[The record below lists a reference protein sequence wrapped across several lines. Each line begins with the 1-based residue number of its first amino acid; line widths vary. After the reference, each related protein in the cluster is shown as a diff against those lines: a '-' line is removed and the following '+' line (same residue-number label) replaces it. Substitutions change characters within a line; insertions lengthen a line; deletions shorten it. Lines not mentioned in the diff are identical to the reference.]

1 MPRRGLGKGLEAL
14 IPGEFESTATAGDV
28 LQVSID
34 KIKPNPRQPRIFN
47 NDAGLQELADSIRE
61 HGILQP
67 LMLTRDEAEDGY
79 TLIAGERRLRAAQIA
94 GLDSVP
100 ALVRLATDQQR
111 LEIAVIENIQR
122 EDLSPLEAA
131 EAYQQLNDEFGLSH
145 DEIALRLGKSRTAIT
160 NTIRLLKLP
169 EPARQAL
176 GEGNIS
182 EGHARALLGLTTQQA
197 QLAGLDTIIRHD
209 LTVRQSEELVRK
221 MTGRKPQAP
230 AKEKKDA
237 KSSQLQAL
245 EDQLRDHLGTRVNL
259 NHSAKGGT
267 LIIHFYSDEELDELV
282 ERILNA

>member
-1 MPRRGLGKGLEAL
+1 
-14 IPGEFESTATAGDV
+14 V

-34 KIKPNPRQPRIFN
+34 KIKPNPSQPRTLH

-61 HGILQP
+61 HGVLQP
-67 LMLTRDEAEDGY
+67 LMLTRDEGEDGY

-111 LEIAVIENIQR
+111 LELAVIENVQR
-122 EDLSPLEAA
+122 EDLTPLEAA

-145 DEIALRLGKSRTAIT
+145 DEIALQVGKSRTAIT

-169 EPARQAL
+169 EPARNAL
-176 GEGNIS
+176 GEGKIS
-182 EGHARALLGLTTQQA
+182 EGHARALLGLSTQQA
-197 QLAGLDTIIRHD
+197 QLAGLDTIVRHD

-221 MTGRKPQAP
+221 MSGRKPQSP
-230 AKEKKDA
+230 LKAKKEVR
-237 KSSQLQAL
+237 SSQVKAV
-245 EDQLRDHLGTRVNL
+245 EDRLRDHLGTRVSL

-267 LIIHFYSDEELDELV
+267 LVIHYYSDEELDDLV